1 MMKLLYVKR
10 FNTFHLFTALIVGAA
25 IKHAFDNFTAEQLFT
40 YLFLF
45 GLGTILRNDGKIC

>member
-10 FNTFHLFTALIVGAA
+10 FNTFHLFTAAIVGAA

-45 GLGTILRNDGKIC
+45 GLGTFLRNDGKIC